1 MQNCWSFDLKLN
13 LTFTYHNI
21 PNFRNADKSQI
32 NKAYRK
38 KAKEFHPDK
47 FTDEADKVCS
57 LIN

>member
-21 PNFRNADKSQI
+21 RNADKSQI

-47 FTDEADKVCS
+47 FTDEADKVC
-57 LIN
+57 